1 MSVRILALA
10 LITLVSLANA
20 VLAGPLQDDLKARR
34 ARLMERLT
42 PQSLAIV
49 WSAPTRV
56 FSLDVDYEYR
66 QDSNLLYLTGITQP
80 DTILVLMP
88 GNKTQREIL
97 FVSEPNPR
105 REHWNGHILTKD
117 EATAESGIPAV
128 YYSGQFE
135 SFLAAMFAQTSVR
148 RAAPGGDAGV
158 RHLLCGGGRRPRQS
172 GAAAGSAAAA
182 VGSADAA
189 VRVRQQGAR
198 AVLQRRGDRHLGH
211 PVGPAAGQDA
221 LRAGA

>member
-1 MSVRILALA
+1 MVRILALA
-10 LITLVSLANA
+10 LVTLVSVANA
-20 VLAGPLQDDLKARR
+20 VAAGPLQDDLKARR
-34 ARLMERLT
+34 ARVMERLT

-56 FSLDVDYEYR
+56 YSGDVDYEYR

-117 EATAESGIPAV
+117 EVTAESGVSAV
-128 YYSGQFE
+128 YYAGQFE
-135 SFLAAMFAQTSVR
+135 PFLAAMFAQIVVR
-148 RAAPGGDAGV
+148 RAALRRDAGV
-158 RHLLCGGGRRPRQS
+158 RRPSSPR
-172 GAAAGSAAAA
+172 
-182 VGSADAA
+182 
-189 VRVRQQGAR
+189 
-198 AVLQRRGDRHLGH
+198 
-211 PVGPAAGQDA
+211 
-221 LRAGA
+221 

>member
-1 MSVRILALA
+1 MSARILALA
-10 LITLVSLANA
+10 LITLVSVANA

-105 REHWNGHILTKD
+105 REHWNGHILTRA
-117 EATAESGIPAV
+117 EATAESGIAAV
-128 YYSGQFE
+128 YYSGEFE
-135 SFLAAMFAQTSVR
+135 PFLAAMFAQVPYGAPRLAETQDTGPSSPR
-148 RAAPGGDAGV
+148 LPPAAPAWHCPWA
-158 RHLLCGGGRRPRQS
+158 RRRRPR
-172 GAAAGSAAAA
+172 
-182 VGSADAA
+182 
-189 VRVRQQGAR
+189 
-198 AVLQRRGDRHLGH
+198 RR
-211 PVGPAAGQDA
+211 
-221 LRAGA
+221 

>member
-1 MSVRILALA
+1 MSVRRAAIIAVLL
-10 LITLVSLANA
+10 TSCSSLAS
-20 VLAGPLQDDLKARR
+20 AGPLQDDLKARR
-34 ARLMERLT
+34 GRVAAQLT

-117 EATAESGIPAV
+117 EATAESGI
-128 YYSGQFE
+128 
-135 SFLAAMFAQTSVR
+135 
-148 RAAPGGDAGV
+148 
-158 RHLLCGGGRRPRQS
+158 
-172 GAAAGSAAAA
+172 AA
-182 VGSADAA
+182 V
-189 VRVRQQGAR
+189 
-198 AVLQRRGDRHLGH
+198 
-211 PVGPAAGQDA
+211 
-221 LRAGA
+221 

>member
-10 LITLVSLANA
+10 LITLVSVANA

-34 ARLMERLT
+34 ARVMERLT

-128 YYSGQFE
+128 YYSRPVRVVPGGDVRAIV
-135 SFLAAMFAQTSVR
+135 LR

-158 RHLLCGGGRRPRQS
+158 RHLLCGGGRR
-172 GAAAGSAAAA
+172 AAPAW
-182 VGSADAA
+182 
-189 VRVRQQGAR
+189 RCRWAR
-198 AVLQRRGDRHLGH
+198 RRRHR
-211 PVGPAAGQDA
+211 
-221 LRAGA
+221 LR